1 MSDDLVDH
9 PRWYTAH
16 PSGVEC
22 IELTETMDFNP
33 GNALK
38 YVWRHGKKGGIE
50 DLLKALWYV
59 RREIAFRGHDHKG
72 MGELSNLSRVMAHEP
87 SPTVSLIFWHLVA
100 GDHLQGE
107 AGAEQFREAERLIE
121 GLIHETEP
129 TTR

>member
-1 MSDDLVDH
+1 MSDDTVNH

-59 RREIAFRGHDHKG
+59 RREIAFREHDHKG
-72 MGELSNLSRVMAHEP
+72 LGELSNLSRVMAHEP
-87 SPTVSLIFWHLVA
+87 NPTVSLIFWHLVA
-100 GDHLQGE
+100 GDHLQV
-107 AGAEQFREAERLIE
+107 RLVLTSS
-121 GLIHETEP
+121 GKL
-129 TTR
+129 RD